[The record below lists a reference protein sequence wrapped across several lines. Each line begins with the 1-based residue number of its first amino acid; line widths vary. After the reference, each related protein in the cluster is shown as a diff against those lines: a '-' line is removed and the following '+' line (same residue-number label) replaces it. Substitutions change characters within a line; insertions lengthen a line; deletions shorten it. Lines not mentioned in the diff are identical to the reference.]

1 MEDMKKKELALLK
14 QLPAQRRI
22 ELLEDR
28 VIDLEN
34 LIEDFY
40 RALKELEKIEVLIQE
55 EPDFG

>member
-1 MEDMKKKELALLK
+1 MKKKELALLK

>member
-1 MEDMKKKELALLK
+1 MEDMKRKEMALLK

-34 LIEDFY
+34 LIKEIN
-40 RALKELEKIEVLIQE
+40 RALKELIDTDINKI
-55 EPDFG
+55 FS

>member
-1 MEDMKKKELALLK
+1 MEDMKRKERALLK

-34 LIEDFY
+34 LIKEIN
-40 RALKELEKIEVLIQE
+40 RALKELIDTDINKI
-55 EPDFG
+55 FS